1 MIWLSLWAISDA
13 ITTSMKFHQRV
24 PLAQRIARWTSN
36 PKVLGSIPRWDGYL
50 KLCQWDFHRKDF
62 MNPFQQAS
70 FLGVGVITCALHA
83 QFCCMKRYPCTHLL
97 LFCCWLAS
105 DRNKLVFVGTLY
117 SCTLRPGLPF
127 VCFSCPL
134 VSEGLLSVYVLA
146 LVTSLLMLISSSL
159 VFQHLSCLIDQA
171 Y

>member
-1 MIWLSLWAISDA
+1 
-13 ITTSMKFHQRV
+13 
-24 PLAQRIARWTSN
+24 
-36 PKVLGSIPRWDGYL
+36 
-50 KLCQWDFHRKDF
+50 

-83 QFCCMKRYPCTHLL
+83 QGRRFDPGRKQSVSVCRILL
-97 LFCCWLAS
+97 YEEISLYCCWLAS

-117 SCTLRPGLPF
+117 SCTLRHGLPF

>member
-1 MIWLSLWAISDA
+1 
-13 ITTSMKFHQRV
+13 
-24 PLAQRIARWTSN
+24 
-36 PKVLGSIPRWDGYL
+36 
-50 KLCQWDFHRKDF
+50 

-70 FLGVGVITCALHA
+70 FLGVGVITAGNNPFLFVE
-83 QFCCMKRYPCTHLL
+83 FCCMKRYPCTHLL

-117 SCTLRPGLPF
+117 SCTLRHGLPF

-159 VFQHLSCLIDQA
+159 VFQHLSCLVDQV